1 MNVGGIAGTARTADG
16 DYSESFSPSSDG
28 YLMISCS
35 NDFVGSIDNI
45 IVRPISSR
53 ESYGVA
59 VFELEDARGVRC
71 QSMAFKIETSLTNAS
86 KLHINDIQV
95 EYRVIQNRVF

>member
-1 MNVGGIAGTARTADG
+1 
-16 DYSESFSPSSDG
+16 
-28 YLMISCS
+28 MISCS
-35 NDFVGSIDNI
+35 NDFVGSIDDI
-45 IVRPISSR
+45 IVRPTSSR

-59 VFELEDARGVRC
+59 VFELEDGRGVRC

-95 EYRVIQNRVF
+95 E